1 MDTYEHKGRLTYKD
15 ENGDLHR
22 LYPVTKAECVEG
34 LVVGESVLYAPQNLT
49 DEQKAQARKNIGV
62 GSDISLP
69 DVSSED
75 EGKVLKVVDGEWK
88 VGEVGAS
95 EAPDTNH
102 PVTSVNGMTGDVII
116 DIPEVGVPEKVQADW
131 NQNDSAQP
139 DFVKNRTHWEENNQ
153 TVIEWDCS
161 ADGRDVFAFS
171 SEDIIK
177 VADATPTLTELVGGS
192 LRVASGGEEYT
203 GIITEDGIIEY
214 DGFVYVTTDAGIFYV
229 ITKINIVIDGETF
242 TAPSTGIYMPIVYT
256 EAEDDILITFTYGS
270 TTVHKLDPK
279 YLPDGGFGWEENNQT
294 VIEWD
299 GDITGKTVFEN
310 VFYKVSDITP
320 SVEEF
325 TNVVA
330 MQRALVDGSWV
341 EEPVPIP
348 AEVIEVSLD
357 GGVIQTSVVLIVNL
371 SDADREAN
379 SLPSADVLP
388 NGLYLYCVPEGMDED
403 IQVYMSKLTYGSVAV
418 HQIDE
423 KFIPDTIAR
432 KSDILSG
439 GGVDE
444 SILMEAVESAL
455 QESKE
460 SGMFDGADG
469 VTYIP
474 AIRSDGYLEWSNTAG
489 APNPA
494 PAKVKGDSGKS
505 AYSYAQE
512 GGYTGTEEEFAEM
525 LAKDTGGLPLPLVAE
540 VGQFIVVSAVDE
552 NGKVTATEAITLE
565 DAEEVAF

>member
-1 MDTYEHKGRLTYKD
+1 M
-15 ENGDLHR
+15 
-22 LYPVTKAECVEG
+22 
-34 LVVGESVLYAPQNLT
+34 
-49 DEQKAQARKNIGV
+49 
-62 GSDISLP
+62 
-69 DVSSED
+69 
-75 EGKVLKVVDGEWK
+75 
-88 VGEVGAS
+88 
-95 EAPDTNH
+95 
-102 PVTSVNGMTGDVII
+102 
-116 DIPEVGVPEKVQADW
+116 
-131 NQNDSAQP
+131 
-139 DFVKNRTHWEENNQ
+139 
-153 TVIEWDCS
+153 
-161 ADGRDVFAFS
+161 
-171 SEDIIK
+171 
-177 VADATPTLTELVGGS
+177 
-192 LRVASGGEEYT
+192 
-203 GIITEDGIIEY
+203 
-214 DGFVYVTTDAGIFYV
+214 
-229 ITKINIVIDGETF
+229 
-242 TAPSTGIYMPIVYT
+242 
-256 EAEDDILITFTYGS
+256 
-270 TTVHKLDPK
+270 
-279 YLPDGGFGWEENNQT
+279 
-294 VIEWD
+294 
-299 GDITGKTVFEN
+299 
-310 VFYKVSDITP
+310 
-320 SVEEF
+320 
-325 TNVVA
+325 
-330 MQRALVDGSWV
+330 
-341 EEPVPIP
+341 
-348 AEVIEVSLD
+348 
-357 GGVIQTSVVLIVNL
+357 VLIVNL

-505 AYSYAQE
+505 AYAYAQE

-525 LAKDTGGLPLPLVAE
+525 LAKGAGGLPLPLVAE